1 MKRIFST
8 ALLAC
13 VVPLSAPAVQA
24 SVIPTG
30 IHYDVPLNMVTQS
43 WGWTLLRREAYGH
56 QAISFDTFFAGHSD
70 WIMIGAMES
79 GLQTISLLAAI
90 KWNDF
95 IQYTP
100 RDVTHVANG
109 ARWYNN
115 GGSLGFAGVDD
126 TIKQRSADVNGLY
139 EKDRLSWH
147 TQGGYA
153 SLPTN
158 VYGGWRAGDRL
169 WQNSFT
175 STRWEKLVF
184 TRSAAVPAP
193 SSALLLL
200 AGLGVF
206 LCRRRRAVR

>member
-1 MKRIFST
+1 MKRMFSA

-13 VVPLSAPAVQA
+13 ALPFSAPVTQA
-24 SVIPTG
+24 SVIPSG
-30 IHYDVPLNMVTQS
+30 IQYDVPLNLVTQS
-43 WGWTLLRREAYGH
+43 WGWTLLRREQYGH

-70 WIMIGAMES
+70 WIMIGAIES

-90 KWNDF
+90 EWNDF
-95 IQYTP
+95 VQYTP
-100 RDVTHVANG
+100 RDETHVANG

-147 TQGGYA
+147 TQGGYG
-153 SLPTN
+153 SLATS

-175 STRWEKLVF
+175 NTRWEKVVF
-184 TRSAAVPAP
+184 TRSAAVPT
-193 SSALLLL
+193 SGSLLLL
-200 AGLGVF
+200 LTGLGVYLF
-206 LCRRRRAVR
+206 RRNRLIR